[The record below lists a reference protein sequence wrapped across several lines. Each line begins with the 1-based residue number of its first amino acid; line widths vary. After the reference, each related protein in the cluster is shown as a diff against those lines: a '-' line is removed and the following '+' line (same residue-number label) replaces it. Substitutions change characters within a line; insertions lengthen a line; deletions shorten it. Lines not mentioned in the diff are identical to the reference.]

1 MANFAESQGEQG
13 DGCEGGVDKG
23 IPRRKIVAKTSKVER
38 RERVVELM
46 KSGVIGV
53 GDCVESCV
61 RSGLRVCGVWV
72 EGVWVWVEG
81 VRVVLCGL
89 WCVG

>member
-1 MANFAESQGEQG
+1 MANFAESQGKQG

-38 RERVVELM
+38 RERVVDLM

-53 GDCVESCV
+53 GDV
-61 RSGLRVCGVWV
+61 LRAVCGVV
-72 EGVWVWVEG
+72 
-81 VRVVLCGL
+81 
-89 WCVG
+89 

>member
-38 RERVVELM
+38 REDR
-46 KSGVIGV
+46 
-53 GDCVESCV
+53 
-61 RSGLRVCGVWV
+61 
-72 EGVWVWVEG
+72 
-81 VRVVLCGL
+81 
-89 WCVG
+89 